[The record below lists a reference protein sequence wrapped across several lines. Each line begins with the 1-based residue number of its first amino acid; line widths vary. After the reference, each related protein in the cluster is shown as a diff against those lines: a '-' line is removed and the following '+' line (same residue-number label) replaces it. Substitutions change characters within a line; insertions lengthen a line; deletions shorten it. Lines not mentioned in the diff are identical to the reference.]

1 LKKNPFLS
9 FVIKLK
15 MSETTEA
22 MEEVKEVKPEAMEE
36 VKPEVTEEKKKES
49 VEETKPVETKQET
62 VEETKPEEIVHPEIE
77 NPREMLCDFWSK
89 LHEKQWIF
97 PSGGS
102 LTLRSGEEIYMT
114 PKMIS
119 PFELKPDEMYVF
131 DNEDKDD
138 ITEAPEHLEISND
151 AQTLMEIYKLRKPGA
166 ILHSV
171 HCKAMIVSHLFRGN
185 EYRLRYHAMIEAVME
200 AKECEK
206 YGTDNTRLAIPIV
219 YDPKKLSEKLKVHPQ
234 TPAVLIKGQG
244 LFVWGK
250 DLNEC
255 IFRTEAF
262 HQMFEFSIEMEKH
275 GVNDHKNF
283 TPKSPVK
290 KPVEN
295 GTKKSDSTTNPVPTN
310 QKKNEKK
317 TEGKKFIARRPAAE
331 NGVKTGRVKKNFKN
345 NRPGNVGNFR
355 NKNAPNNKGNSG
367 TGGVQVWQNFGNKK
381 QKQQMNVI
389 MNY

>member
-1 LKKNPFLS
+1 
-9 FVIKLK
+9 
-15 MSETTEA
+15 MS
-22 MEEVKEVKPEAMEE
+22 
-36 VKPEVTEEKKKES
+36 
-49 VEETKPVETKQET
+49 ET
-62 VEETKPEEIVHPEIE
+62 VEETKVEPMELPEPVPKSETKDEEAEETPKEVTEKKESVKETAPEETKPEEVYPEID
-77 NPREMLCDFWSK
+77 NPRETLSEFWGK
-89 LHEKQWIF
+89 LHQKQWVF

-114 PKMIS
+114 PKMKS
-119 PFELKPDEMYVF
+119 PFDLKPDEIYVF

-138 ITEAPEHLEISND
+138 ITEAPEHLEVSAN
-151 AQTLMEIYKLRKPGA
+151 AGLLMVIYKMRKPGA

-171 HCKAMIVSHLFRGN
+171 NCKAMIVSHLFRGN
-185 EYRLRYHAMIEAVME
+185 EYKLRYHAMIQGILD
-200 AKECEK
+200 AKECEE
-206 YGTDNTRLAIPIV
+206 YDTDNNRLAIPIV
-219 YDPKKLSEKLKVHPQ
+219 YDPKRLSEKLKLHPQ

-275 GVNDHKNF
+275 SPYNDHKNF

-295 GTKKSDSTTNPVPTN
+295 GA
-310 QKKNEKK
+310 KKNTPATEKK
-317 TEGKKFIARRPAAE
+317 TDKKTIARRPAAE

-345 NRPGNVGNFR
+345 NRGGNVGNFQR
-355 NKNAPNNKGNSG
+355 NNKNAPNNKGNSG
-367 TGGVQVWQNFGNKK
+367 SGGVQVWQRNVKK
-381 QKQQMNVI
+381 QKHNMNVI

>member
-1 LKKNPFLS
+1 
-9 FVIKLK
+9 
-15 MSETTEA
+15 MSETA
-22 MEEVKEVKPEAMEE
+22 EETKPEAMEE
-36 VKPEVTEEKKKES
+36 TKAEVTDEVKPAETIPEEI
-49 VEETKPVETKQET
+49 KQET
-62 VEETKPEEIVHPEIE
+62 VEETKPEEPLYPEID
-77 NPREMLCDFWSK
+77 NPRDILSDIWSK

-97 PSGGS
+97 PAGGS
-102 LTLRSGEEIYMT
+102 LTIRSGEDIYMT
-114 PKMIS
+114 PKMKS
-119 PFELKPDEMYVF
+119 SFELKPEEMYVF

-138 ITEAPEHLEISND
+138 ITEAPEHLELTTD
-151 AQTLMEIYKLRKPGA
+151 AEVLMEIYKMRKPGA

-171 HCKAMIVSHLFRGN
+171 HCKAMMVSHLFRGN
-185 EYRLRYHAMIEAVME
+185 EYRLRYHAMIQAVVD
-200 AKECEK
+200 AKESEK
-206 YGTDNTRLAIPIV
+206 HETDSTRLAIPIV
-219 YDPKKLSEKLKVHPQ
+219 YDPKKLSEKLKLHPQ

-262 HQMFEFSIEMEKH
+262 HQMFDFSIEMEKH

-295 GTKKSDSTTNPVPTN
+295 GTKTQATAA
-310 QKKNEKK
+310 EKK
-317 TEGKKFIARRPAAE
+317 TEVKKTGSQKTIARRPAAE

-345 NRPGNVGNFR
+345 NRGGNVGNFR

-367 TGGVQVWQNFGNKK
+367 SGVQVWANKNFGKK
-381 QKQQMNVI
+381 QKQNMNVI

>member
-1 LKKNPFLS
+1 
-9 FVIKLK
+9 
-15 MSETTEA
+15 MSETA
-22 MEEVKEVKPEAMEE
+22 EETKPEAMEE
-36 VKPEVTEEKKKES
+36 VKAEVTEEVKAEVTEEVKPAAETITEEIKK
-49 VEETKPVETKQET
+49 ET
-62 VEETKPEEIVHPEIE
+62 VEETKPEEPLYPEID
-77 NPREMLCDFWSK
+77 NPREILSDIWSK

-97 PSGGS
+97 PAGGS
-102 LTLRSGEEIYMT
+102 LTIRSGEDIYMT
-114 PKMIS
+114 PKMKS
-119 PFELKPDEMYVF
+119 SFELKPDEMYVF

-138 ITEAPEHLEISND
+138 ITEAPEHLELTTD
-151 AQTLMEIYKLRKPGA
+151 AEVLMEIYKMRKPGA

-171 HCKAMIVSHLFRGN
+171 HSKAMMVSHLFRGN
-185 EYRLRYHAMIEAVME
+185 EYRLRYHAMIQAVVD
-200 AKECEK
+200 AKESEK
-206 YGTDNTRLAIPIV
+206 HDTDSTRLAISIV
-219 YDPKKLSEKLKVHPQ
+219 YDPKKLSEKLKLHPQ

-295 GTKKSDSTTNPVPTN
+295 GAKNHPA
-310 QKKNEKK
+310 QKTEVKK
-317 TEGKKFIARRPAAE
+317 TIARRPAAE

-345 NRPGNVGNFR
+345 NRGGNFGNIR
-355 NKNAPNNKGNSG
+355 NNKNGQNAPNNKGNSG
-367 TGGVQVWQNFGNKK
+367 NGGVQVWQNFGNKK

>member
-1 LKKNPFLS
+1 
-9 FVIKLK
+9 
-15 MSETTEA
+15 MSETVEETKVEPMELPKPVPKVETKDEETPKDETE
-22 MEEVKEVKPEAMEE
+22 
-36 VKPEVTEEKKKES
+36 KKES
-49 VEETKPVETKQET
+49 VEETKP
-62 VEETKPEEIVHPEIE
+62 EEVYPEID
-77 NPREMLCDFWSK
+77 NPRETLSEFWEK
-89 LHEKQWIF
+89 LHDKQWVF

-102 LTLRSGEEIYMT
+102 LTLRSGEEIFMT
-114 PKMIS
+114 PKMKS
-119 PFELKPDEMYVF
+119 PFDVKPDEIYVF

-138 ITEAPEHLEISND
+138 ITEAPEHLEVSSD
-151 AQTLMEIYKLRKPGA
+151 ADFLMAIYKLRKPGA

-171 HCKAMIVSHLFRGN
+171 NCQAMIASHLFRGN
-185 EYRLRYHAMIEAVME
+185 EYKLRYHAMIQGILD

-206 YGTDNTRLAIPIV
+206 YETDNNRLAVPIV
-219 YDPKKLSEKLKVHPQ
+219 YDPKKLSEKLKLHPQ

-275 GVNDHKNF
+275 SPYNDHKNF
-283 TPKSPVK
+283 TPKSQPVK

-295 GTKKSDSTTNPVPTN
+295 GAKAT
-310 QKKNEKK
+310 EKK
-317 TEGKKFIARRPAAE
+317 TEVKKTDKKIIARRPAAE

-345 NRPGNVGNFR
+345 NRGGNIGNFQR
-355 NKNAPNNKGNSG
+355 NNKNAPNNKGNSG
-367 TGGVQVWQNFGNKK
+367 SGGIQVWQKNVKK
-381 QKQQMNVI
+381 QKQNMNVI